1 MCQPEAAAP
10 RRGTAWNGPLRNV
23 SSGVPYGFAELFQ
36 ARAHLNWKRR
46 WRGGEDGRRSR
57 RPPRD
62 RKAAAVLG
70 VSSRS
75 GNARHRPPGRVRA
88 VGVAVGRHRGRSAR
102 RSSGPA
108 VHSAPK
114 AARAPRSRGGGVLPQ
129 RRLVCYRATRPY
141 RQWRRGGVPGYDQ
154 VATCSVEGLRGL
166 VPAEEERTR
175 VHHRASCEKRVR
187 PSFCLRRRGERGSA
201 DGKQRSQ
208 GGSDRHRRRGAGDAG
223 VHGACLPV
231 MRAST
236 REEMRRISFTSRSSS
251 RLFLIHS
258 R

>member
-1 MCQPEAAAP
+1 MASISPILPTGIICGIKSGIRILAPNGQLATTWVPNSKLRGIPREALRRQANESQCNEIPDQSTVRASAKEKLRADAATP
-10 RRGTAWNGPLRNV
+10 SGTPSTQSTTETAEPTRNGPN
-23 SSGVPYGFAELFQ
+23 
-36 ARAHLNWKRR
+36 N
-46 WRGGEDGRRSR
+46 
-57 RPPRD
+57 
-62 RKAAAVLG
+62 
-70 VSSRS
+70 
-75 GNARHRPPGRVRA
+75 
-88 VGVAVGRHRGRSAR
+88 
-102 RSSGPA
+102 
-108 VHSAPK
+108 
-114 AARAPRSRGGGVLPQ
+114 
-129 RRLVCYRATRPY
+129 
-141 RQWRRGGVPGYDQ
+141 
-154 VATCSVEGLRGL
+154 
-166 VPAEEERTR
+166 
-175 VHHRASCEKRVR
+175 RASCEKRVR